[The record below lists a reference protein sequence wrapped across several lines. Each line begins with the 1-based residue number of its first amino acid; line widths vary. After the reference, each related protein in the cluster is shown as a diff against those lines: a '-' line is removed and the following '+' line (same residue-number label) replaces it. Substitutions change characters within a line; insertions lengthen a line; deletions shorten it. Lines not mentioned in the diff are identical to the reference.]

1 MMLRFLLIVCLVV
14 VPRVSPAQSVALKP
28 SARGLR
34 VEIDGRLFSE
44 YRTTDAQRPYMYPL
58 TGPSG
63 ENLARPYPMEPGGA
77 QDHPHHRSMWFT
89 HGGVNGVDFWGDGK
103 QNGTIKHTG
112 FDRIHAEGAEGSF
125 IARSDWL
132 MPGGKVVMTDERLI
146 RIEARADGSTAVDWT
161 IKLVAGAGDV
171 TFSDTKEGSFA
182 LRLCPSLSI
191 KENRNAHITTSG
203 GATDGAAWG
212 TRAKW
217 VTYHGPD
224 PKGNAVSVTIFDHPL
239 NLRHPTWW
247 HARDYGLFAANPFGI
262 HDFEKSAD
270 QTKGRHLLA
279 RGQTLTFRYR
289 VLIESGPPDQA
300 RLAKGF
306 AVFGSAAR

>member
-1 MMLRFLLIVCLVV
+1 MLRSILILSLCAVPLVSAAPTV
-14 VPRVSPAQSVALKP
+14 VLKP
-28 SARGLR
+28 SAHGLR

-63 ENLARPYPMEPGGA
+63 ENLARPYPMEAGGA
-77 QDHPHHRSMWFT
+77 KDHPHHRSMWFT

-103 QNGTIKHTG
+103 RNGTIKHTG
-112 FDRIHAEGAEGSF
+112 FERIQAEGAVGSF
-125 IARSDWL
+125 VARSAWML
-132 MPGGKVVMTDERLI
+132 PGGQVVMTDERLI
-146 RIEARADGSTAVDWT
+146 RIEAIAGGATAVDWT
-161 IKLVAGAGDV
+161 IKLVAGTGDV

-270 QTKGRHLLA
+270 PTKGKHLLA
-279 RGQTLTFRYR
+279 RGQTLTLRYR
-289 VLIESGPPDQA
+289 VLIESGGPDQA
-300 RLAKGF
+300 KLAEKF
-306 AVFGSAAR
+306 AAFGSDAR